1 MKTKLLTVSIVV
13 LLVAA
18 CGRVKLPEGQKSA
31 PYLTVLEQGLTDN
44 IDTDRIPRGEV
55 QIMSELSSKMEEPN
69 ATQMRFQA
77 VYLQVLQKAERARL
91 VTLSERPQ
99 NALESVGNMG
109 ARFFTVTPTDALLKL
124 QDPKKSNDRWIA
136 VPIGTMKVLEI
147 LKEEEYKFAERK
159 PGDEFRLVLGRVCD
173 TPTPQA
179 KALASLGVTTEPQDL
194 KFRAVLQL
202 NPFAKTYTYIVADFG
217 KPDESGWSSD
227 FVK

>member
-1 MKTKLLTVSIVV
+1 MKTKLFTVSIVV

-18 CGRVKLPEGQKSA
+18 CDRVKLPEGEKSA

-44 IDTDRIPRGEV
+44 LDTDRLPRGEV
-55 QIMSELSSKMEEPN
+55 RIMSELSSEFEKPD
-69 ATQMRFQA
+69 ATHMKFQA
-77 VYLQVLQKAERARL
+77 RYLQILQKAEKAGL

-124 QDPKKSNDRWIA
+124 QSSEKSDDRWVA

-147 LKEEEYKFAERK
+147 IKEEEYKFAERK
-159 PGDEFRLVLGRVCD
+159 SGDEFRLVLGRLRD

-194 KFRAVLQL
+194 KFRAILQF

-217 KPDESGWSSD
+217 KPDESGWSTD
-227 FVK
+227 FVR